1 MKITPIYKNQL
12 ITLPAET
19 VLPKLST
26 ASKEELAVLIATI
39 AEGNFNI
46 EKMCEKLDMTENA
59 FRRALDSWI
68 KSGTIFSDEC
78 GECSD
83 VEANQDEGKSGEE
96 NDEKPKK
103 SRKKNVVIRN
113 ELPNYSRDEVTSII
127 ESHSECG
134 DLINSCQQIIG
145 KILNA
150 HEIAILI
157 GLFDHLNL
165 SVEYIMLLCTHAA
178 HVQKNSVRYIEQLAI
193 SFYDSNVTT
202 YDALEEELKNLE
214 KRIDLEKYV
223 RELFGMGKR
232 ALIAKEKEFIK
243 NWNDKYKYGRDIID
257 AAYEI
262 TVSRT
267 GEPNIKYTNA
277 IIENWF
283 QAGLKTIEDVRQAE
297 EERAKKR
304 DSAPQSS
311 SFSTDDF
318 YEAALLRSYEQDSKK
333 DGN

>member
-39 AEGNFNI
+39 AEPCFNI

-68 KSGTIFSDEC
+68 RSGTIFSGD
-78 GECSD
+78 SD
-83 VEANQDEGKSGEE
+83 VSSELSEHDDREDEIGDKKPDKSQ
-96 NDEKPKK
+96 
-103 SRKKNVVIRN
+103 RKNIVVHSEI
-113 ELPNYSRDEVTSII
+113 PNYTRDEVTSII
-127 ESHSECG
+127 ESHAECSE
-134 DLINSCQQIIG
+134 LIDSCHQILG
-145 KILNA
+145 KVLNA
-150 HEIAILI
+150 HEIAIII
-157 GLFDHLNL
+157 GLYDHLRL
-165 SVEYIMLLCTHAA
+165 SSEYIMLLCTHAA
-178 HVQKNSVRYIEQLAI
+178 HVQKKSVRYVEQLAVG
-193 SFYDSNVTT
+193 FYDNNITT
-202 YDALEEELKNLE
+202 YDALEEELKNIE
-214 KRIDLEKYV
+214 KRLDLEKYI
-223 RELFGMGKR
+223 RGLFGMGKR
-232 ALIAKEKEFIK
+232 ALIAKEKEYIK
-243 NWNDKYKYGRDIID
+243 NWNDKFRYGTDIIE

-277 IIENWF
+277 ILENWF
-283 QAGLKTIEDVRQAE
+283 QAGLSTIDDVRQAE

-318 YEAALLRSYEQDSKK
+318 YEAALLRSYEQDK
-333 DGN
+333 DKNGGK